1 MSQAA
6 DADVAAL
13 GPPART
19 ADPLRPMRAD
29 ARRNREEV
37 LARAGEVFT
46 ERGIDASL
54 EEVARRANV
63 GIGTLYRHFPNREVL
78 VEAVYRHE
86 VATLCEGVDDL
97 LAQHPADEALAI
109 WMRSFAVYV
118 SRKRGMAMA
127 LKSLLGADSP
137 LFTESHRRIQ
147 GAIGILVAAAIES
160 GSIRAD
166 VAPDDLLR
174 AMGGICMAADSPE
187 WADRVGRLVGLL
199 IDGLRYGA
207 PAGGS

>member
-1 MSQAA
+1 VSQAA
-6 DADVAAL
+6 NAAAAAV
-13 GPPART
+13 PPTPT
-19 ADPLRPMRAD
+19 AELLRPMRAD
-29 ARRNREEV
+29 ARRNREE
-37 LARAGEVFT
+37 LLTRAGEVFT

-54 EEVARRANV
+54 EEIARRASV

-97 LAQHPADEALAI
+97 LAQHGPDEALAI

-118 SRKRGMAMA
+118 SHKRGMAMA

-147 GAIGILVAAAIES
+147 EAIGILVAAAVES

-174 AMGGICMAADSPE
+174 AMGGICMAADSPD
-187 WADRVGRLVGLL
+187 WADRVGSLIGLL

-207 PAGGS
+207 PGAVS

>member
-1 MSQAA
+1 MS
-6 DADVAAL
+6 
-13 GPPART
+13 RT
-19 ADPLRPMRAD
+19 AEPTVESTSETLTDAPKTMRAD
-29 ARRNREEV
+29 ARRNREEL

-54 EEVARRANV
+54 EEIARRSNV

-86 VATLCEGVDDL
+86 VATLCEGVDRL
-97 LAQHPADEALAI
+97 LAEHPPDEALAI
-109 WMRSFAVYV
+109 WMSSFAVYV

-147 GAIGILVAAAIES
+147 EAIGILVSAAVES

-174 AMGGICMAADSPE
+174 AMGGICMAADSAGVVGSGRP
-187 WADRVGRLVGLL
+187 ARRAVDRRPA
-199 IDGLRYGA
+199 LRRA
-207 PAGGS
+207 VRRRS